1 MCIFGFD
8 SSTKVSSGHYQL
20 STKPLVCRTV
30 LASCKSSF
38 LLTILVF
45 AGCASNSIQ
54 TPAKNPPPKTQPSP
68 SIVANPKTVPAGPGL
83 GITTITWNTGD
94 KSWGQVYLSDNG
106 QPERMFIQGPEGSA
120 DAPWIG
126 RGTYEF
132 CLYEGS
138 EHKKLLAAVKVTR
151 DEKTS
156 GATSSNAD
164 DR

>member
-1 MCIFGFD
+1 MCIFGVNR
-8 SSTKVSSGHYQL
+8 SSRVSSGHHQL
-20 STKPLVCRTV
+20 STKPLVSRRI
-30 LASCKSSF
+30 LASCNSF
-38 LLTILVF
+38 LLLTILVF

-54 TPAKNPPPKTQPSP
+54 TPAMNPPPKTQPSP
-68 SIVANPKTVPAGPGL
+68 SIVANPNPVPAGPGF
-83 GITTITWNTGD
+83 GITKITWNTGD
-94 KSWGQVYLSDNG
+94 ESWGQVYLSDNG

-132 CLYEGS
+132 RLYQGS
-138 EHKKLLAAVKVTR
+138 EHKKLLATVKVTR

-156 GATSSNAD
+156 GATSTNTD